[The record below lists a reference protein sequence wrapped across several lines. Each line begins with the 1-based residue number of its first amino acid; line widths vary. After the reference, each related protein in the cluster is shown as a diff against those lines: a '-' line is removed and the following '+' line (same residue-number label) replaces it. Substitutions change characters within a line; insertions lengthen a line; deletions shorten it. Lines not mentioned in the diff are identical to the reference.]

1 MKDAFGYE
9 LQVGDIVASCHY
21 YATLELWI
29 VLGFTKQMV
38 KIQRWHKSGHRG
50 EVTRKYP
57 DTLAIG
63 RPL

>member
-9 LQVGDIVASCHY
+9 LQVGDIVASTSF
-21 YATLELWI
+21 YATLELW
-29 VLGFTKQMV
+29 VVVGFTNKMV
-38 KIQRWHKSGHRG
+38 NVQRWYRDGNRG
-50 EVTRKYP
+50 AKTRKYP